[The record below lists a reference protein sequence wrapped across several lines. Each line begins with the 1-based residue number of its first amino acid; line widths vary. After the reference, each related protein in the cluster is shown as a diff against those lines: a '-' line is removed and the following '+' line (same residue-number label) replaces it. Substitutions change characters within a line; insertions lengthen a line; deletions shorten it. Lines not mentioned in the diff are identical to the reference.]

1 MTEESLPMPTAVARL
16 RMPAALRALAAQLE
30 GPFAGLAAGTRAS
43 LGAACATF
51 AELIEVAEDAPDGG
65 GNARPYARFLVS
77 ALATIQL
84 TATELPLT
92 EDEERLFVTLV
103 EADLADA
110 RAFVGASRRHGAER
124 AGERAAAET
133 PQPPP
138 PVSQLL
144 RT

>member
-1 MTEESLPMPTAVARL
+1 MTHASSPVPTAVAKV

-43 LGAACATF
+43 LATASATF
-51 AELIEVAEDAPDGG
+51 AELIEAAEDAPDGG

-84 TATELPLT
+84 TALDMPLT
-92 EDEERLFVTLV
+92 EDEERLLVVLV

-110 RAFVGASRRHGAER
+110 RAFVGAGRGHADEHAGDHG
-124 AGERAAAET
+124 AAET
-133 PQPPP
+133 PPPPP